1 MVNLWSSPASAGE
14 ESTEIF
20 PWVLLNSQEHFITT
34 DVFISEAKLMG
45 QDAICYLDQ
54 TGYSC
59 KKPIFRHTRSSSCS
73 FCSTSFE
80 TAWHPLCSGSWYQEQ
95 AGKGLLWVAD
105 GKWRK
110 KSGKSPSSARLRCT
124 QAPPTPLAPAKAQ
137 SVSEVT
143 WRTSSSSQLR
153 PTLLKPV
160 SKHREVD
167 FMPRKRS
174 IFRESEHA
182 VRKLSWQKAA
192 TPGRQR
198 Q

>member
-1 MVNLWSSPASAGE
+1 MSPPQ
-14 ESTEIF
+14 F
-20 PWVLLNSQEHFITT
+20 PGTFHNHRCFYQRGKAHGARRYLLFRP
-34 DVFISEAKLMG
+34 
-45 QDAICYLDQ
+45 

-59 KKPIFRHTRSSSCS
+59 KKPQVFRHTRSSSCS

-80 TAWHPLCSGSWYQEQ
+80 TAWHVLRSGSWYQEQ

-124 QAPPTPLAPAKAQ
+124 RAPPTPLPPAKAQ

-153 PTLLKPV
+153 PTLLKPM

-182 VRKLSWQKAA
+182 VHKLSSQKAA